1 MATITSIA
9 SGDWFSPSTWGSGTI
24 PSITD
29 EVVIAHGITC
39 YSLTPQT
46 MNCTV
51 LKFSNASGANLL
63 VAGSDHTL
71 NGSIDFRLPLGL
83 GFLSAAKH
91 MSVASNTAGYL
102 QNTSLTCNGN
112 IYPPNIYYASHV
124 SSIEI
129 EVRTDLNI
137 ATMKSSR
144 FILNGNVICESIMNQ
159 SSTTYGGYV
168 FGLINFGK
176 LEVNGNYISED
187 PIYDMP
193 YALVKAIATS
203 SAIDAST
210 VEILINGN
218 IVGGGRMQ
226 LSTASY
232 IDPEASV
239 ILINGPSAIITI
251 NGKIIPSKL
260 RHYNTSTIHGM
271 IVCTSCSMTIN
282 MPNGM
287 EIPFVREIPIIAAR
301 NNYSYFDATIGDH
314 KTTLNIGNP
323 GITCTNEL
331 PYAGANAIEISGVS
345 EINCDGGIHGCFPT
359 KAVIYQSA
367 PRTIPSNT
375 NINGDVVGTDGYY
388 GVVIQMTNSGAI
400 TNIMNLTITGNV
412 TSKTSGSYGTILLQS
427 NINSVVVN
435 GNILKNPATNVAY
448 STVGGGA
455 FSLTAPCQQFSVS
468 GHIDPG
474 VVYGMIDGPGAG
486 VSKLASS
493 GSIEEVRGSNIPWV
507 SDHEPLC
514 TSLALGMRLTSYG
527 GTINKVKY
535 GTSNYN
541 PVGCDWT
548 ATSATEITLYEDDGT
563 PIVLT
568 SAGNLPDKKR
578 IRKGVLDG
586 TLSNPDPK
594 YVLSSSQSGIG
605 TIPGPC
611 VDAPLEILE

>member
-9 SGDWFSPSTWGSGTI
+9 SGDWFSPSTWGSGAI

-51 LKFSNASGANLL
+51 LKFTNASAANLL
-63 VAGSDHTL
+63 VAGSDHIL
-71 NGSIDFRLPLGL
+71 NGSIDFRLPVGS
-83 GFLSAAKH
+83 GFLSAARH
-91 MSVASNTAGYL
+91 ISVASNTAGYL
-102 QNTSLTCNGN
+102 QDTSLTCNGN
-112 IYPPNIYYASHV
+112 IYPPNIYYASHAN
-124 SSIEI
+124 STEI
-129 EVRTDLNI
+129 SVATDLSTT
-137 ATMKSSR
+137 TMKSSK
-144 FILNGNVICESIMNQ
+144 FILNGSVICESIMNQ

-176 LEVNGNYISED
+176 LEINGNYTSED

-193 YALVKAIATS
+193 YALVKATATS

-226 LSTASY
+226 LSTSSST
-232 IDPEASV
+232 DPEASV
-239 ILINGPSAIITI
+239 IMINGPSAIITI

-301 NNYSYFDATIGDH
+301 NNYSYYDATIGDH
-314 KTTLNIGNP
+314 KTTLNIGSP

-331 PYAGANAIEISGVS
+331 RYSGANAIEISGVS
-345 EINCDGGIHGCFPT
+345 EINCNGGIHGSFPT

-367 PRTIPSNT
+367 PRTVPSNI
-375 NINGDVVGTDGYY
+375 NINGDVVGTDGHY
-388 GVVIQMTNSGAI
+388 GVVIQMTNTGTA

-412 TSKTSGSYGTILLQS
+412 ISKTSGYYGTIALL
-427 NINSVVVN
+427 NIINSVVVN

-448 STVGGGA
+448 STIGGSA
-455 FSLTAPCQQFSVS
+455 FSLTTYCQEFSVS

-474 VVYGMIDGPGAG
+474 VIYGIIDGPGVGAG
-486 VSKLASS
+486 KLASS
-493 GSIEEVRGSNIPWV
+493 GTIEEVRGSNIPWI

-514 TSLALGMRLTSYG
+514 SSLALGMRLNSYG

-541 PVGCDWT
+541 PIGCDWT
-548 ATSATEITLYEDDGT
+548 PTSATEITLYEDDGT

-568 SAGNLPDKKR
+568 SAGNLPAKKR

-594 YVLSSSQSGIG
+594 YVLSSSQSGTG
-605 TIPGPC
+605 TIPSPC